1 MIQPLLLIMMAFQPP
16 VLEND
21 AVLVHMA
28 VDQPHS
34 KSALHHHDLDRVMIY
49 LDNGRMRIAN
59 ANGKIEDQTW
69 KAKQV
74 AWSAAGGDHT
84 SENVGDQVLRII
96 EIELKPSP
104 AAENPFKISP
114 LDPVKVDPGRFHL
127 ELENEKV
134 RVFRGTYGPNQVGR
148 MHEHLHD
155 RVVAYLTTGQIT
167 VTAPDGKEEVKHL
180 TANTVSWG
188 MSTKHQEKIGNA
200 PVEMVVVELKNR

>member
-1 MIQPLLLIMMAFQPP
+1 MILPLLTMLAFQAPM
-16 VLEND
+16 LENE

-28 VDQPHS
+28 VDKPHS
-34 KSALHHHDLDRVMIY
+34 KSALHHHELDRVMIY

-59 ANGKIEDQTW
+59 ADGKIENQTW

-74 AWSAAGGDHT
+74 AWSPAGGDHT

-96 EIELKPSP
+96 EIELKRGAP
-104 AAENPFKISP
+104 AAKPFAISGM
-114 LDPVKVDPGRFHL
+114 DPVKVDPKRFHV
-127 ELENEKV
+127 ELENDKV
-134 RVFRGTYGPNQVGR
+134 RVFRGTYRPNEVGK

-167 VTAPDGKEEVKHL
+167 VTTPDGKEEAKQL

-188 MSTKHQEKIGNA
+188 VPTKHQEKIGNA
-200 PVEMVVVELKNR
+200 PVEMVVVEVKNR